1 VQRRQE
7 KTQAADHENLH
18 SDSKSKRQKVKHR
31 EKKSDEK
38 MFPAGREMAGNQLQ
52 NDGKRTNRRKR
63 KDVKSRVQ

>member
-31 EKKSDEK
+31 EKKATKRCSQPVVKWREINYRMTEK
-38 MFPAGREMAGNQLQ
+38 EQTEEN
-52 NDGKRTNRRKR
+52 GKM
-63 KDVKSRVQ
+63 